1 MVAALAFVAAG
12 CVGPTFVNLSYLHGT
27 YVHKL
32 APVRVGVYYLDDERP
47 GWPATAAMRMFDGSH
62 SKDLA
67 MRHTEGEK
75 EMSVFVAESLRA
87 ELAAAGMKVSGS
99 TEFNRPN
106 ADATA
111 DGARATGVD
120 RVLTGRINYFGFVSP
135 VPGPEY
141 PPVAAGVAVGG
152 IVGGIVA
159 AKLSTRGQAESAAYV
174 DIDLWVV
181 QPSTGKILWAGTA
194 RGKRKTA
201 DLSGA
206 VEDRVAVLLPETLY
220 SALKEVIPRSDFL
233 AAMGATLLPAKSP
246 MQASVH
252 QQNAQ
257 RLFQS
262 ERFAE
267 AAVEFQKAYQES
279 GDPALIFNAAL
290 CYRRTGD
297 GKLAQVAFEEY
308 LRKAPKKVPHRP
320 TVEERIEEINRQL
333 RSGGP

>member
-1 MVAALAFVAAG
+1 MVAALAFVAAS
-12 CVGPTFVNLSYLHGT
+12 CAGPTVVSLSYPHGT

-62 SKDLA
+62 GKNLA
-67 MRHTEGEK
+67 MRHAEGEK
-75 EMSVFVAESLRA
+75 DKNVFVAECLRA
-87 ELAAAGMKVSGS
+87 ELAAAGMNVSGS

-111 DGARATGVD
+111 DGARATGID

-141 PPVAAGVAVGG
+141 PPVVVGGAIGG
-152 IVGGIVA
+152 IVGGIIA
-159 AKLSTRGQAESAAYV
+159 AKLSTRGQVESAAYV

-181 QPSTGKILWAGTA
+181 QPSTRKILWAGTA
-194 RGKRKTA
+194 RSKRKTA

-206 VEDRVAVLLPETLY
+206 LEDRVAVLLPETLY

-233 AAMGATLLPAKSP
+233 AAMGATLLRTRSP
-246 MQASVH
+246 TQASQAH
-252 QQNAQ
+252 EQNAQ

-262 ERFAE
+262 ERFAD
-267 AAVEFQKAYQES
+267 AAVEFEKAHQAS
-279 GDPALIFNAAL
+279 GDPAHLFNAAL
-290 CYRRTGD
+290 CYRRSGD
-297 GKLAQVAFEEY
+297 AKMANVAFKEY
-308 LRKAPKKVPHRP
+308 LRNAPKVPHRP
-320 TVEERIEEINRQL
+320 TVEERIEDLNR
-333 RSGGP
+333 